1 MMPQQRGTSRK
12 VRWGAV
18 AVTAGAL
25 AITGC
30 SAAGHS
36 ASSGSHAASPG
47 SSASPGAKT
56 SSGAGTTAGGGG
68 SVTAAEA
75 VNQAAAQAQKAT
87 SFAADMT
94 VQTTGTA
101 ASTMSGTLKQ
111 QTEPSPLAVADFG
124 TVSVQGQTL
133 QGGLEEIVNSNGL
146 YLKTATLA
154 KESGK
159 PWVEF
164 PASALSK
171 VSGTSFGQLLQN
183 GSNDPLLQAQM
194 LASSTNVK
202 KVGTATINGVP
213 TTEYSGSYP
222 ISAGLAKLPEV
233 NRSKIAAQLK
243 AMGLT
248 TENFTVW
255 LDHQQQV
262 RKVVSSAKGTKEQVS
277 STIVVTSVNQ
287 PVNVTVPPA
296 SQVTVAPVSELGG
309 SGSGATSS

>member
-12 VRWGAV
+12 ARWGAI

-25 AITGC
+25 AVAGC
-30 SAAGHS
+30 SAAGQTASS
-36 ASSGSHAASPG
+36 ASSG
-47 SSASPGAKT
+47 AKV
-56 SSGAGTTAGGGG
+56 SSGASASSGTGATAGAGGGG
-68 SVTAAEA
+68 SVSAAGA
-75 VNQAAAQAQKAT
+75 IRQAAQQAGKAT
-87 SFAADMT
+87 SFAADVN

-101 ASTMSGTLKQ
+101 DTTMSGTLKQ
-111 QTEPSPLAVADFG
+111 QTEPSPLAMADFG

-133 QGGLEEIVNSNGL
+133 QGGLEEIVNSSGL
-146 YLKTATLA
+146 YLKTPTLA

-213 TTEYSGSYP
+213 TTEYTGSYP
-222 ISAGLAKLPEV
+222 ISAGLAKLPLS
-233 NRSKIAAQLK
+233 NRSTIAAQLK